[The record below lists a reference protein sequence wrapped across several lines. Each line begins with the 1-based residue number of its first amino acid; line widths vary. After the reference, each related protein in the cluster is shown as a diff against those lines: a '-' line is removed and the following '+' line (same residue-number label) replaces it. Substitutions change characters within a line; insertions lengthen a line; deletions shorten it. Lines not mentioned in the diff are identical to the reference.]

1 MHGNQ
6 AKNNSFPSTVCGPSK
21 EALRNIMTAKKR
33 KTKGTA
39 DSVDV
44 HVGKRLQLRRSLLG
58 LSQEK
63 LGEAVGLTFQQ
74 IQKYEKGLNRIS
86 SGKLFQ
92 FSNILDVPVQYFF
105 DALEGMNQNA
115 NRGLADND
123 QEEFIGND
131 VMQNRET
138 VELVRTYYAIKD
150 PELRKDAV
158 RFMKSIAK
166 SSQN

>member
-1 MHGNQ
+1 
-6 AKNNSFPSTVCGPSK
+6 
-21 EALRNIMTAKKR
+21 MTAKKR

-86 SGKLFQ
+86 SGKLYQ
-92 FSNILDVPVQYFF
+92 FSKILEVPVAYFF
-105 DALEGMNQNA
+105 EAMGAANA
-115 NRGLADND
+115 ATAYGLSDND
-123 QEEFIGND
+123 QEEFVGND
-131 VMQNRET
+131 VMQSRET
-138 VELVRTYYAIKD
+138 IELVRTYYAIKD

-166 SSQN
+166 SSQS

>member
-1 MHGNQ
+1 
-6 AKNNSFPSTVCGPSK
+6 
-21 EALRNIMTAKKR
+21 MTAKKR

>member
-1 MHGNQ
+1 
-6 AKNNSFPSTVCGPSK
+6 
-21 EALRNIMTAKKR
+21 MTAKKR

-92 FSNILDVPVQYFF
+92 FSNILEVPVQYFF
-105 DALEGMNQNA
+105 DALEGTNQNTSL
-115 NRGLADND
+115 GLSDNE

-131 VMQNRET
+131 VMQSRET

>member
-1 MHGNQ
+1 M
-6 AKNNSFPSTVCGPSK
+6 A
-21 EALRNIMTAKKR
+21 AKKR

-92 FSNILDVPVQYFF
+92 FSKILDVPVQYFF
-105 DALEGMNQNA
+105 DSLDSLGVAQNY
-115 NRGLADND
+115 GLSDNEQEHFIAD
-123 QEEFIGND
+123 D
-131 VMQNRET
+131 VMQRKET
-138 VELVRTYYAIKD
+138 IELLKAYYSNPDESVRRSFIELMKATSKTKD
-150 PELRKDAV
+150 
-158 RFMKSIAK
+158 
-166 SSQN
+166 

>member
-1 MHGNQ
+1 
-6 AKNNSFPSTVCGPSK
+6 
-21 EALRNIMTAKKR
+21 MTAKKR

-105 DALEGMNQNA
+105 DALEGMNQNT

-131 VMQNRET
+131 VMQSRET